1 MVKQKN
7 NYEFKS
13 NLFKKIMSEKN
24 DDKGEIKDYR
34 RVNFTEVINTI
45 LGGASNQEIAAISGD
60 INSGNVSLGM
70 DSSAVNLAI
79 ANKDNDKVKKFIQNT
94 NISLSIDVYGLDE
107 LSSEK
112 FESVKQ
118 LGCQINKVYV
128 NSGYD
133 NAAKRGYSADVYSKM
148 IGNAEAMSKKAMSKV
163 KDGASEKDKFKAIYA
178 AVIKKAV
185 YDRDAE
191 KAAAGSKKQLIAQNL
206 QGYFVKGKCV
216 CAGTADALVQLCK
229 MNGIEAQYVQGKA
242 KSSKNAKACDHAW
255 VRVKIDGKWYNC
267 DPTWDAYSNGK
278 VLPYCMKSDADFKG
292 HKAYTYKPTY
302 IRNSNGRQVADK
314 EHIDYEDADES
325 VDISELED
333 FYDSEGLS
341 ESIGGRSLSSS
352 DIAKYQG
359 SRSIID
365 IIIDLLLNLGRRD
378 SSNKE
383 SLRNKLSRN
392 DLDKIS
398 KSNDIEDAAKKYA
411 DSLHVDT
418 QQNAPQDISPKASP
432 ERGAQKREN
441 PEEPENHELR

>member
-1 MVKQKN
+1 MVEQKDD
-7 NYEFKS
+7 YEFKS
-13 NLFKKIMSEKN
+13 DLFKKITSEKN
-24 DDKGEIKDYR
+24 DDKGEIKDYG

-45 LGGASNQEIAAISGD
+45 LGGASEQEVSAISED

-70 DSSAVNLAI
+70 DAAAVNLAI
-79 ANKDNDKVKKFIQNT
+79 ANKDNEKIKEFIQNT

-112 FESVKQ
+112 FESIKQ
-118 LGCQINKVYV
+118 LGCQVDKVYV

-133 NAAKRGYSADVYSKM
+133 NSAKRGYTADVYSKM
-148 IGNAEAMSKKAMSKV
+148 IGNAEAMSKNAMSKV
-163 KDGASEKDKFKAIYA
+163 KEDASEKDKFKAIYA

-185 YDRDAE
+185 YDRGAE
-191 KAAAGSKKQLIAQNL
+191 KAAAGSEKQLIAQNL
-206 QGYFVKGKCV
+206 QGFFVKGKCV

-242 KSSKNAKACDHAW
+242 KTSKNAKPCDHAW
-255 VRVKIDGKWYNC
+255 VRVKIEGKWYNC
-267 DPTWDAYSNGK
+267 DPTWDAYANGK

-292 HKAYTYKPTY
+292 HKAYNYRPTY
-302 IRNSNGRQVADK
+302 IRNAAGRDVKDS
-314 EHIDYEDADES
+314 EDIYYEDADES
-325 VDISELED
+325 IDVSELED

-359 SRSIID
+359 QRSIID

-378 SSNKE
+378 SVDRGNI
-383 SLRNKLSRN
+383 RNKFSDD
-392 DLDKIS
+392 DLYKLS
-398 KSNDIEDAAKKYA
+398 KSNNIEDEAKKYA

-418 QQNAPQDISPKASP
+418 KEQQQDVSPKAAPGRES
-432 ERGAQKREN
+432 QKREN
-441 PEEPENHELR
+441 IEEPEEHEGH